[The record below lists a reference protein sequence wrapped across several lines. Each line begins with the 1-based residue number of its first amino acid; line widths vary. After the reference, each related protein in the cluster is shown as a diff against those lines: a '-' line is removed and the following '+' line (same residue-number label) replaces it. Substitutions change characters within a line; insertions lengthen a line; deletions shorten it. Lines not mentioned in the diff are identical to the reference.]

1 MHTRTRPSVTD
12 ALPAHLQQP
21 RQRMQALLLP
31 FMVGARFGGRRG
43 DADDVR
49 RGPAALAFHRVRV
62 DAAQR
67 TAAAVTSAA
76 IGGGGGCDGRRW
88 PTTG

>member
-1 MHTRTRPSVTD
+1 
-12 ALPAHLQQP
+12 
-21 RQRMQALLLP
+21 MQALLLP
-31 FMVGARFGGRRG
+31 VMVGARFGGRRG

-67 TAAAVTSAA
+67 TMRSQHQRQSE
-76 IGGGGGCDGRRW
+76 IGGDCGCDGRRW
-88 PTTG
+88 RKLTIAC

>member
-1 MHTRTRPSVTD
+1 
-12 ALPAHLQQP
+12 
-21 RQRMQALLLP
+21 MQALLLP
-31 FMVGARFGGRRG
+31 VMVGARFGGRRG

-76 IGGGGGCDGRRW
+76 IGGDCGCDGRRW
-88 PTTG
+88 RQADGVAGKELRDANISRLAIW